1 MRMKCLYFLLLL
13 LLKWNE
19 IQSGTPLQINKA
31 KVKSITRTGVPSLK
45 LCIHIC
51 IKEMKIK
58 CQYLKYQK
66 ETQRCLISESKYSNL
81 AGWLTVRPEHRKS
94 LIKFTR
100 LFGAKKS
107 SPKFS
112 LIKTEIACLS
122 LDATSLDVVKMLVQM
137 NRIMRLQQ
145 RSIEFQKLLSGTEEF
160 LLLKADRGL
169 LSPKLVSMAKRNL
182 QILKMRLTGHQRQ
195 VMESSV
201 KLLRSSFMM
210 LNSTKTDDKIKTV
223 FDANFDRV
231 IGMLRL
237 SQRRLARD
245 ILLDL
250 LKILQ
255 IYQQLQSYDRFLRG
269 IRRPLRRMLTV
280 ATVCQDFPAFCSFFR
295 KNIFS

>member
-1 MRMKCLYFLLLL
+1 MHTYV
-13 LLKWNE
+13 
-19 IQSGTPLQINKA
+19 G
-31 KVKSITRTGVPSLK
+31 
-45 LCIHIC
+45 
-51 IKEMKIK
+51 
-58 CQYLKYQK
+58 
-66 ETQRCLISESKYSNL
+66 
-81 AGWLTVRPEHRKS
+81 
-94 LIKFTR
+94 
-100 LFGAKKS
+100 
-107 SPKFS
+107 

-145 RSIEFQKLLSGTEEF
+145 RSIEFQVIMNHRCPFSYKINFVIIANNYEKINTCMYNWISKECLKEKPKQQQQQKKQQNYKQLRPPPLPLDNRISNLCIHFPHILFTYLKKKTVIKKGIFKIRWYLQKLLSGTEEF

-255 IYQQLQSYDRFLRG
+255 IYQQLQSYDRF
-269 IRRPLRRMLTV
+269 V
-280 ATVCQDFPAFCSFFR
+280 S
-295 KNIFS
+295 K

>member
-1 MRMKCLYFLLLL
+1 MLILF
-13 LLKWNE
+13 LKWNE
-19 IQSGTPLQINKA
+19 IHSGTPLVINKA
-31 KVKSITRTGVPSLK
+31 KVKSITRTGIPSLK

-51 IKEMKIK
+51 IKENKIK

-66 ETQRCLISESKYSNL
+66 ETQTCLISESKYSNL
-81 AGWLTVRPEHRKS
+81 AGWLTVRPEHGKS
-94 LIKFTR
+94 LINFTR
-100 LFGAKKS
+100 LFGIKKS
-107 SPKFS
+107 SPK
-112 LIKTEIACLS
+112 LN
-122 LDATSLDVVKMLVQM
+122 ATSVDAIKMLAQM
-137 NRIMRLQQ
+137 NRIMHLQQ

-182 QILKMRLTGHQRQ
+182 QILQMRLTGHQRQ
-195 VMESSV
+195 VMQSSV

-210 LNSTKTDDKIKTV
+210 LNSTKTDDKIKAV
-223 FDANFDRV
+223 FDANFGRV

-237 SQRRLARD
+237 SQNRLARD
-245 ILLDL
+245 ILLHL
-250 LKILQ
+250 LKTLQ
-255 IYQQLQSYDRFLRG
+255 IYQQLQSYDHFLRG